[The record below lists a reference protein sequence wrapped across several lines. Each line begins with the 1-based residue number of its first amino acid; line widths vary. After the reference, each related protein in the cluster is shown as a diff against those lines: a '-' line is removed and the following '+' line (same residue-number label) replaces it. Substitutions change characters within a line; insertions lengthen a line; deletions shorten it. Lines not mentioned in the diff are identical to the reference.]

1 MLDDD
6 CQVLQR
12 IWQNLNHINLIEI
25 LPTSENY
32 EELVDNAIE
41 QETDTLIL
49 VGHGTTQGLLFPDFN
64 IDEYIIHENNVH
76 LINAQNIICCWCYA
90 STFCQTHNLHNVFAT
105 SMFISNINEAYD
117 NGIYNVD
124 QNRININGMSF
135 YSQMNNLLLQNVPLN
150 EWIMRFG
157 VYMDIESELDIFNR
171 QGLYYCS

>member
-90 STFCQTHNLHNVFAT
+90 STFCQ
-105 SMFISNINEAYD
+105 ISNINEAYD